1 MFTPIISI
9 PIVGSV
15 NYFQNGKGDGVIVLA
30 LALISI
36 VLVFAK
42 KYAGLWITG
51 TASLAL
57 ILFPFINFQVRMS
70 EMQDELE
77 SKLAG
82 NPFRGIADITM
93 QSIQLQWGWAV
104 LVVGA
109 VLLITAAAISNK
121 TKTSTD

>member
-57 ILFPFINFQVRMS
+57 ILFTFINFQVRMS